1 MSSSNRQAS
10 LSPGEQQ
17 RAKSRSSSRSHRTP
31 SNTGTHDEDKQREK
45 TASQASKRNTREIK
59 STKRSDTSPSS
70 RSTNPPSS
78 KSNTSKKQRSNV
90 KTPTSS
96 SSKSKS
102 PSSKSKSP
110 SPNRK
115 GGSKRKKTSIS
126 TSDTENKQTS
136 QANDSERQDLS
147 SRGLSTVPA
156 EILELVSLRCL
167 ILSNNNLSG
176 LPTGIRSL
184 INLEYLDI
192 SRNPLRVKNGLDDY
206 FCLPREF
213 RYLRNLHTLIMAE
226 CTLKHIPAAVW
237 NTISLQTLDL
247 SRNKISYIV
256 GEIGNLINLRH
267 LRLSQMDLDTL
278 PPEIGFCEKLKTIDL
293 TSNPID
299 NLPETLVECRQ
310 LYEFK
315 INYQTFYK
323 LLDNY
328 MIQLI
333 DEGKIHSEHIPQV
346 IFELE
351 GLQVLDLNTTKL
363 NSIPNQ
369 HTLFNLNELYL
380 SNNSFFD
387 IPESLCTMEQ
397 LRILDMSNNRLQTI
411 PEYCIKIER
420 LKTLILSQNN
430 LTTLPSH
437 IAHLSTLKNLIVNHN
452 QINTIENGFSQNRS
466 LLTLDLSYNNLE
478 IIPNELCNLE
488 QLETL
493 DLRYNQ
499 IENLPLSIRHMK
511 GLKSMNIIDENFQR
525 IGLHL
530 LGNPIKDPP
539 SYIWKSAFIKTLF
552 DYIETKEKS
561 LLNHF
566 YHLKLILIGPKNVG
580 KTALIIKI
588 LNNHKVISN
597 NQKILDMYVSS
608 FQENQ
613 LKLNEQ
619 EVQKQKRLSDAT
631 SSILTDQ
638 WIENRIST
646 TNDNDLNHTLKIKR
660 TNPPPL
666 KTYRSNE
673 LFENFM
679 YKSTIIT
686 KNNFYCTIF
695 DVTYEPNFEILY
707 PLIYDSNALF
717 ILPVNLTILSNIVQ
731 AATSLEN
738 MNDNENHISII
749 DYDSLLTHDWLY
761 SHIFRYIE
769 SISDHCQQAS
779 IAIVG
784 LIMNNQVRSNDHQQQ
799 LLDEIHSKINMFLTD
814 EENQRKNINLY
825 SEFFSEPIYL
835 DKEETS
841 DRFIEILE
849 IIAEQWNIIH
859 HKGKRQVLKRRL
871 GFIKSDS
878 LIIDYDTCLIR
889 FQQQQQQQNQSLSV
903 LFDNEKNESIE
914 QEINQMTFDEC
925 LDYLKIT
932 GDILCFEQ
940 NSPKTILV
948 KPYYLLN
955 NILCR
960 TIFRPHINEWLNYD
974 DNMVFHFSGYYQTQ
988 DLFNIDRQRLLTR
1001 GEYTWNMLN
1010 VLFYELNDNNIKL
1023 IERNI
1028 IDFCHLMEHLYLG
1041 YLNESN
1047 SNYREFTAPYFV
1059 CPWLMN
1065 EKTLDMNYKD
1075 YFKLLEQ
1082 KRSYENL
1089 QCEQKRRLKQYQIW
1103 LAMDHEQENMLNKN
1117 FLEEK
1122 DMNYSQE
1129 HFQITIEDLPSFDQI
1144 EINDSQIINQDLI
1157 NILKIINGNSYFLP
1171 NGLYERLLICLHPLF
1186 YERLDYYNLTLGRT
1200 KDKSLIKTE
1209 RCDNQNQI
1217 HITISQCLLE
1227 RIQNILIHN
1236 LFSFYPTIN
1245 LRIET

>member
-1 MSSSNRQAS
+1 MSSSNRQIS
-10 LSPGEQQ
+10 LSADERQ

-31 SNTGTHDEDKQREK
+31 SNTRVYDEDKQREK
-45 TASQASKRNTREIK
+45 TSSQTSKRNTRETN
-59 STKRSDTSPSS
+59 STKRSETSPSN
-70 RSTNPPSS
+70 RSTNRSSS

-90 KTPTSS
+90 KTPTTSS

-102 PSSKSKSP
+102 PSS
-110 SPNRK
+110 NRK
-115 GGSKRKKTSIS
+115 GGSKRKKNSIS
-126 TSDTENKQTS
+126 TNDTDNRQIS
-136 QANDSERQDLS
+136 QVNDSERQDLS
-147 SRGLSTVPA
+147 SRGLSTVPT
-156 EILELVSLRCL
+156 EILELVTLRRL

-176 LPTGIRSL
+176 LPTSIRAL

-206 FCLPREF
+206 GCLPREF
-213 RYLRNLHTLIMAE
+213 RYLRNLHTLIMSE
-226 CTLKHIPAAVW
+226 CSLKHIPVAVW
-237 NTISLQTLDL
+237 NTVSLQTLDL
-247 SRNKISYIV
+247 SRNKIGYIV

-278 PPEIGFCEKLKTIDL
+278 PPELGFCEKLETIDL

-351 GLQVLDLNTTKL
+351 GLQMLDLNGTKL

-380 SNNSFFD
+380 SNNSFFN
-387 IPESLCTMEQ
+387 IPESLCTMEK
-397 LRILDMSNNRLQTI
+397 LKILDMSYNQLQTI

-420 LKTLILSQNN
+420 LEILNLSYNN
-430 LTTLPSH
+430 LTILPCH
-437 IAHLSTLKNLIVNHN
+437 IARLSTLKNLIVNHN
-452 QINTIENGFSQNRS
+452 QINIIENGFSQNSS
-466 LLTLDLSYNNLE
+466 LLTLDISYNNLE
-478 IIPNELCNLE
+478 IISNELCNLKE
-488 QLETL
+488 LETL

-499 IENLPLSIRHMK
+499 IEYLPLTIRHMI
-511 GLKSMNIIDENFQR
+511 GLKSMNMIDENFQR

-530 LGNPIKDPP
+530 IGNPIKDPP
-539 SYIWKSAFIKTLF
+539 SYIWKSVSIKILF
-552 DYIETKEKS
+552 DYIERKEKQ
-561 LLNHF
+561 LLDHF
-566 YHLKLILIGPKNVG
+566 HHLKLILIGPKNIG
-580 KTALIIKI
+580 KTTLTIKI
-588 LNNHKVISN
+588 LNNHKIISN
-597 NQKILDMYVSS
+597 TQKTLDMYVSII
-608 FQENQ
+608 QENQ
-613 LKLNEQ
+613 LNLNEEKEAQ
-619 EVQKQKRLSDAT
+619 KQKQKRLSDAT
-631 SSILTDQ
+631 SSVLTDQ
-638 WIENRIST
+638 WIENLIST
-646 TNDNDLNHTLKIKR
+646 SIDNNLNCTLKIKR
-660 TNPPPL
+660 INPPPL
-666 KTYRSNE
+666 KTYRSKE
-673 LFENFM
+673 YFENFM
-679 YKSTIIT
+679 YKSTLIT
-686 KNNFYCTIF
+686 KNNLYCTIF
-695 DVTYEPNFEILY
+695 DITYEPSFEILY

-717 ILPVNLTILSNIVQ
+717 ILPVNLTILSNIIQ

-738 MNDNENHISII
+738 MNENENHITII
-749 DYDSLLTHDWLY
+749 DYDSLLTEDWLY

-784 LIMNNQVRSNDHQQQ
+784 LIMNYQLGSNDHQQQ
-799 LLDEIHSKINMFLTD
+799 LLDEIHSKVNMFLTD
-814 EENQRKNINLY
+814 ENNQRKNINLY
-825 SEFFSEPIYL
+825 SEYFSEPIYL
-835 DKEETS
+835 DKEEIS
-841 DRFIEILE
+841 ERFIEILE

-859 HKGKRQVLKRRL
+859 HKKKRQVLKQRL
-871 GFIKSDS
+871 GFIQSDS
-878 LIIDYDTCLIR
+878 LIIDYDTCLQR
-889 FQQQQQQQNQSLSV
+889 FQQENLSLSV
-903 LFDNEKNESIE
+903 LSNNEKNDLIE

-940 NSPKTILV
+940 NSPKIILI

-988 DLFNIDRQRLLTR
+988 ELFNIDRQRLLTR

-1010 VLFYELNDNNIKL
+1010 VLFYEQNINNNTNL
-1023 IERNI
+1023 IEQNI
-1028 IDFCHLMEHLYLG
+1028 IDMCHLMEHLYLG

-1047 SNYREFTAPYFV
+1047 LNYREFTTPYFV

-1065 EKTLDMNYKD
+1065 EKIFDINYKD

-1103 LAMDHEQENMLNKN
+1103 LATDHEDGNILEKN
-1117 FLEEK
+1117 AI
-1122 DMNYSQE
+1122 NSSQE
-1129 HFQITIEDLPSFDQI
+1129 DFQITIENLPTFDQI
-1144 EINDSQIINQDLI
+1144 EIIDSQIINQDLI
-1157 NILKIINGNSYFLP
+1157 HIIKIINGNSYFLP

-1200 KDKSLIKTE
+1200 RDKSLIKIE
-1209 RCDNQNQI
+1209 RSDTQNQI
-1217 HITISQCLLE
+1217 YITINQCLLE
-1227 RIQNILIHN
+1227 HIQNILIHN
-1236 LFSFYPTIN
+1236 LFSFYPTVN